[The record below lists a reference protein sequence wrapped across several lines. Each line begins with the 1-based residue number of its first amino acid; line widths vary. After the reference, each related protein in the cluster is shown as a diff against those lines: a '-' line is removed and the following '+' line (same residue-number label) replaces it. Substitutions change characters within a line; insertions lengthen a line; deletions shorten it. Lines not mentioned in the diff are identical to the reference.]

1 MKNKIIYLLMIL
13 STVAL
18 SCTKDNKSAPGATI
32 KGTVKYGNIPVG
44 VRSNGVQLE
53 LWQYGYQLFSKIPVH
68 INQDGTFSA
77 SVFDGNYKLTV
88 LRGNGP
94 WADKTDSIDVS
105 VNGST
110 NVDMVVEPYFVINNP
125 TFQKSGNQVNA
136 TFTLQRINTS
146 KPLELVRIYIGQT
159 IITDQNNN
167 AANAQ
172 KLAAVIT
179 DISQPVTLTAT
190 IPASLLT
197 KKNVFV
203 RIGVKA
209 VGVGELFYSQS
220 QELAIN

>member
-1 MKNKIIYLLMIL
+1 MKNKIIYLLIIL
-13 STVAL
+13 STAVL

-32 KGTVKYGNIPVG
+32 KGTVKYGDVPVG

-53 LWQYGYQLFSKIPVH
+53 LWQYGYQLFSKIPVQ

-77 SVFDGNYKLTV
+77 SVFDGNYKLTM
-88 LRGNGP
+88 LRGSGP

-105 VNGST
+105 VSGAAT
-110 NVDMVVEPYFVINNP
+110 VDMIVEPYFVIKNP

-136 TFTLQRINTS
+136 SFTLQRINTS
-146 KPLELVRIYIGQT
+146 KPLELVRLYIGQT
-159 IITDQNNN
+159 VITDQNNN

-190 IPASLLT
+190 IPASLLA
-197 KKNVFV
+197 KKNIFV
-203 RIGVKA
+203 RIGVKS
-209 VGVGELFYSQS
+209 VGVGELFYSAS

>member
-1 MKNKIIYLLMIL
+1 MKNNIFYLLTIL
-13 STVAL
+13 CTVVI
-18 SCTKDNKSAPGATI
+18 SCTKDNKDAPGATI
-32 KGTVKYGNIPVG
+32 KGTVKYGDVPVG

-77 SVFDGNYKLTV
+77 AVFDGKYKLTM

-94 WADKTDSIDVS
+94 WADKVDSMDVS

-110 NVDMVVEPYFVINNP
+110 NIDVVVEPYFVIRNP
-125 TFQKSGNQVNA
+125 AFQKIGNQVNA
-136 TFTLQRINTS
+136 TFTLQRINTTR
-146 KPLELVRIYIGQT
+146 PLELVRIYIGQT
-159 IITDQNNN
+159 VITDQNNN

-172 KLAAVIT
+172 KLAAAVP
-179 DISQPVTLTAT
+179 DLSQPVTLSAT
-190 IPASLLT
+190 IPASLLN

-209 VGVGELFYSQS
+209 VGVGELFYSPS
-220 QELAIN
+220 SELVIN